1 MKIIAQKY
9 GGSSVATP
17 DRIREIAA
25 KVKVRVDQGYKLAV
39 VVSAMGDATDDLI
52 DLAGKISENPSAREM
67 DMLLS
72 TGEQVTIALFSMA
85 LHTLGLDAVSLTGAQ
100 AGILTDSAF
109 RKAKIQSI
117 NPARLLKE
125 FEKNE
130 VVVVAGFQG
139 VDEEQNIS
147 TLGRGGSN
155 LSAVAIAAALK
166 CECLENYTDVEG
178 VFTADPR
185 LVKSARKINEL
196 SFDEMLEMASSGT
209 AVIQARAIECAK
221 KYNMPIWV
229 RSTFGDNIGTLIKE
243 EDENM
248 EQVLIRSVA
257 LDKKEAKVTLKA
269 VPDRPGIAADVFG
282 LIGEKNINVDMI
294 VQNSSSH
301 GTTDISFTAPKED
314 LAEMMETAR
323 QIAKKL
329 GSGEVDVNP
338 SVAKVSIIGVGMR
351 SHAGV
356 AARMFKILADN
367 GVNIDMISTSEI
379 KISVVVHEKDGDKAV
394 QALHQGFE
402 LGK

>member
-17 DRIREIAA
+17 EKIKRIAE
-25 KVKVRVDQGYKLAV
+25 KVKARVDQGYKLAV
-39 VVSAMGDATDDLI
+39 IVSAMGDATDDLI
-52 DLAGKISENPSAREM
+52 DLAGKITDTPSAREM

-85 LHTLGLDAVSLTGAQ
+85 LHTLGVRAISLTGAQ
-100 AGILTDSAF
+100 AGIVTDSAF

-117 NPARLLKE
+117 DPGRLLRE
-125 FEKNE
+125 FEKHD
-130 VVVVAGFQG
+130 VAVVAGFQG
-139 VDEEQNIS
+139 VDEEHNIS

-166 CECLENYTDVEG
+166 SECLENYTDVEG

-185 LVKSARKINEL
+185 IVKNARKIDEI
-196 SFDEMLEMASSGT
+196 SFDEMLELAASGT
-209 AVIQARAIECAK
+209 DVIQARAIECAK
-221 KYNMPIWV
+221 KYNTPIWV
-229 RSTFGDNIGTLIKE
+229 RSTFGGNIGTLIKE
-243 EDENM
+243 EDESM
-248 EQVLIRSVA
+248 EKVIIRGVA
-257 LDKKEAKVTLKA
+257 MSRKDAKVTLKS
-269 VPDRPGIAADVFG
+269 VPDKPGIAADVFCA
-282 LIGEKNINVDMI
+282 IGEKNINVDMI
-294 VQNSSSH
+294 VQNSSSN

-314 LAEMMETAR
+314 LPAMMETAR
-323 QIAKKL
+323 GIARRL

-338 SVAKVSIIGVGMR
+338 GIAKVSIVGVGMR

-356 AARMFKILADN
+356 AAKMFRLLADS

-379 KISVVVHEKDGDKAV
+379 KISVVVHEKDGEKAV
-394 QALHQGFE
+394 RALHDGFE